1 MKAVVA
7 AFNQEMALVGAFCEI
22 TNLRMELFEALV
34 RCEGTP
40 LAATCMS
47 RGRVLLSSPPTGSML
62 QEMSARPGPGH
73 TAPALSRVL
82 SVMIV
87 CLKMTAFRQPSPSSS
102 RYQYTVQFRRLAL
115 KSPPLGPKWGR
126 WAKKLGCASDP
137 PVCSLLVWEDRMR
150 TRVF

>member
-1 MKAVVA
+1 M
-7 AFNQEMALVGAFCEI
+7 I

-47 RGRVLLSSPPTGSML
+47 LGRVLLSRPPTGSML

-102 RYQYTVQFRRLAL
+102 RYVVHY
-115 KSPPLGPKWGR
+115 
-126 WAKKLGCASDP
+126 
-137 PVCSLLVWEDRMR
+137 
-150 TRVF
+150 